1 MKYTKWKSST
11 FYNQGDKVLH
21 QVKNLKEFYK
31 IKKKNPTKT

>member
-21 QVKNLKEFYK
+21 KGYK
-31 IKKKNPTKT
+31 YKAAY